1 MKIFDIS
8 IKNFRGIKSLTN
20 LKVGDINSF
29 VGKNDSGKSNIL
41 KALDL
46 FFNEKFNSNDVFKGI
61 GNDEKTEIIIRFET
75 QQKINQLALDANGK
89 LQLIKTFSFT
99 SAGKVAKEFF
109 YVCNDINNDQF
120 NNCWG
125 IKETDINSYLTSLG
139 VEFSRSGRGVTNLSK
154 IELID
159 ENTQDLGRVE
169 KINVAD
175 DFIKN
180 IQKQYDFIELPE
192 YSLFDAEQ
200 DLNIGSTTFQ
210 SQFKPIATQS
220 LQNNSVLTSQI
231 ETNIQGDLEIEF
243 GLITELMKRNV
254 PNLEKIKPNIAC
266 NWGALVKFDLSLK
279 FASDTYEIPIANKG
293 TGFKRLLM
301 VAYFEYL
308 AQKTTKKYQIFGIEE
323 PETFLHP
330 ELQNELLESIILL
343 SENSQFFITTHS
355 PVFAGSTRDSNI
367 VIVKKANEI
376 SEYFNYENEAD
387 ILNLVINELGIRPN
401 YNLLND
407 NFRKA
412 VFVEGSGDV
421 KFWERAF
428 VKINGSLPTDILFIP
443 CGGEQV
449 EFFVNAELCRKINR
463 RFIFIL
469 DSDKGAIDYE
479 TKLANKASLITKV
492 KGLGGEFDILRKRE
506 IENYYSK
513 DAIQRLIGNNYIL
526 PAEFEIQDFTDIKEE
541 IKTHIL
547 TPSGLNFKSKNN
559 FDIFDEMTKEE
570 WLNCATLVED
580 GKTDIEIIIGKILNK

>member
-254 PNLEKIKPNIAC
+254 PNLEKIKPNIVC

>member
-20 LKVGDINSF
+20 LKVGEINSF

-61 GNDEKTEIIIRFET
+61 GNDEKTEITIRFDT
-75 QQKINQLALDANGK
+75 QQQINPLALDADGK
-89 LQLIKTFSFT
+89 IHLVKIFSFT
-99 SAGKVAKEFF
+99 NAGRVAKEFF
-109 YVCNDINNDQF
+109 YVSNDINSEEY

-125 IKETDINSYLTSLG
+125 IKETDINGYLTSLG

-159 ENTQDLGRVE
+159 EHTQNLGRIE
-169 KINVAD
+169 KTNIAD

-200 DLNIGSTTFQ
+200 DLNVGSTTFQ

-220 LQNNSVLTSQI
+220 LQNNSALTSQI
-231 ETNIQGDLEIEF
+231 ETNVQGDLETEF
-243 GLITELMKRNV
+243 GLITELMRRNV
-254 PNLEKIKPNIAC
+254 PNLEKIKPNVAC
-266 NWGALVKFDLSLK
+266 NWGTLVKFDLSLK
-279 FASDTYEIPIANKG
+279 FASDTFEIPIANKG

-330 ELQNELLESIILL
+330 ELQNDLLESIILL

-355 PVFAGSTRDSNI
+355 PVFAGATRDSNI
-367 VIVKKANEI
+367 VVVKKTNEI

-387 ILNLVINELGIRPN
+387 ILNVVIKELGIRPN

-428 VKINGSLPTDILFIP
+428 LKINGSLPADILFIP
-443 CGGEQV
+443 CGGDQV

-469 DSDKGAIDYE
+469 DSDKGAIDYDS
-479 TKLANKASLITKV
+479 KLANKALLIAKV
-492 KGLGGEFDILRKRE
+492 QELGGDFDILRKRE

-513 DAIQRLIGNNYIL
+513 DAIQRLLGNNFIL
-526 PAEFEIQDFTDIKEE
+526 PAEFEIQDYTDIKEE

-559 FDIFDEMTKEE
+559 FDIFDEMTREE
-570 WLNCATLVED
+570 WINCATIVED
-580 GKTDIEIIIGKILNK
+580 GKTDIEIIIEKILNE